1 MGSAMSGHLLAAG
14 FRVAGYDMDP
24 DRLAEHAG
32 RGGDVAASPA
42 QAAASAAAAS
52 AAAGADE
59 GTTVVVTS
67 LPSAAALGEVAGGLA
82 AGHAGGVGAAGSL
95 AGGLVVIE
103 TSTLPIDVKE
113 RARDALAARGGMLLD
128 CPLSGTGAQARR
140 KDLVAYLSGDDEAKQ
155 HAAPVLRAM
164 TRGYFDV
171 GEFGNGMRMKI
182 VANHLV
188 TVHNLAAAEALILAE
203 RSGLDLAM
211 VLDAISDGAGASR
224 MFQIRGPAMAA
235 GDYTGP
241 GIRAEVF
248 AKDIDII
255 DAFANAL
262 RVPTPLFAAAS
273 VYYRA
278 ALAQGRGGQDTACV
292 HAVLKQLMTAKDETC

>member
-14 FRVAGYDMDP
+14 FRVAGYDIDP

-52 AAAGADE
+52 AAAASAASGADA

-67 LPSAAALGEVAGGLA
+67 LPSAAALGEVAGG
-82 AGHAGGVGAAGSL
+82 L

-113 RARDALAARGGMLLD
+113 RARDALAARGGTLLD

-140 KDLVAYLSGDDEAKQ
+140 NDLVAYLSGDDAAKQ

-211 VLDAISDGAGASR
+211 VLDAISAGAGASR

-255 DAFANAL
+255 DALANAL

-292 HAVLKQLMTAKDETC
+292 HAVLKQLMSAQDEMC